1 MLCAYLLVRRKV
13 SPIFIDGNMHI
24 INVSVA
30 RETQNLASLQAG
42 AIGMAWGKISC
53 WAGASHSRNVNIASP
68 STRFHV
74 CVISRAWRGMNKN
87 TFPTVKYFDKN
98 NFINR
103 I

>member
-1 MLCAYLLVRRKV
+1 MLCAYLLGRRKV

-24 INVSVA
+24 INVHVA
-30 RETQNLASLQAG
+30 RETQNFASLQAG

-53 WAGASHSRNVNIASP
+53 WAETSIFRNVNIASP